1 MPVDTLEIAN
11 TNGPYSAED
20 VLLKGSK
27 SNNWVSFCMLFFMAL
42 NSILLIVLIALLA
55 AVGGAAHMAHDTV
68 SEAMAH
74 HNLTASD
81 VFGTTYTAM
90 STMAQFNV
98 PAMQSDLHS
107 ISETAANL
115 NAQINLVN
123 LTSFQS
129 HVGAIAAVAGSIE
142 SLKGF
147 NIPKFL
153 NNLGTLNIPW
163 YASTLRS
170 FASSWK
176 TSLVGGLYYGYDVTN
191 WNGLASVLDAV
202 DVFTGPTTFGAP
214 TWDMSGTTTN
224 DADIFLKSFMFDVA
238 DVHALGVTCSVRPI
252 LLTPLRA
259 LSHQRVPCVP
269 SSFGRAFT
277 RSCNPSRGNLSQST
291 TTARLVSTCPRAV
304 RARK

>member
-98 PAMQSDLHS
+98 PAMQSDLH
-107 ISETAANL
+107 
-115 NAQINLVN
+115 
-123 LTSFQS
+123 
-129 HVGAIAAVAGSIE
+129 AIAAVAGSIE

-176 TSLVGGLYYGYDVTN
+176 TSLVGGSYYGYDVTN

-277 RSCNPSRGNLSQST
+277 RSSNPSRGNLSQST